1 MVTNQYSKRE
11 LDTKIHT
18 FMKKKMHQFPEL
30 QEEPYL
36 SEKQHDRSKKGF
48 TPGRRTLSQSFP
60 FIRLS
65 SQY

>member
-1 MVTNQYSKRE
+1 MVIHQYSERE

-30 QEEPYL
+30 QDEPYL
-36 SEKQHDRSKKGF
+36 DQKQHDRTKKGF
-48 TPGRRTLSQSFP
+48 TGNRRAWSQP
-60 FIRLS
+60 FSSVRLS